1 MSFVHI
7 IGEGTK
13 MKKKMKKFTAV
24 VAPVL
29 AMSVA
34 LTACSGSGGEKKSTT
49 TSSGGG
55 EEKKSE
61 IKYAAKQVLNRTE
74 NQEIPTMDVS
84 KSTDTLGSQILGNTM
99 EGLYRLDKDNKPI
112 PAAAESSTK
121 SEDGKKYTFKLRKDA
136 KWSNGDPVT
145 AKDFVYAWQRL
156 LDKNTAAEYAF
167 IAFYIKNAEAINKGE
182 KPLTDLGA
190 KAVDDYTLEVELEKP
205 VPYFLNLMA
214 FPSYYPLNEKF
225 VKEKGDKFGLEADT
239 TLYNGPFVMASWKHE
254 QGWQL
259 KKNDKYWDNKTVK
272 LEEINYSV
280 VKEVATKVNLY
291 DTGSID
297 FTLLS
302 GEFVDKY
309 KSNKEEYGEYSEAS
323 TFFLRL
329 NQKRNG
335 QDTPLKSKKL
345 REAIAL
351 SIDKKGLANVIL
363 NNGSKATDQLV
374 PKGLATGPD
383 GKDYQDTFKN
393 GLKYNPK
400 KGAAAWEE
408 AKKELGKDQIT
419 IELLSYDDGTAKKIA
434 DYFKDQIEKNLKGV
448 TVNTKIQPFKQKLK
462 LESAQD
468 YEVSFA
474 GWSPDYSDPM
484 TFIDMFESKSPYNQM
499 SYSNPKYDEMVK
511 KAGNELLSDPKK
523 RWETLGKAE
532 KLFLEEDAGLI
543 PLYQTGRAYV
553 MKPNVKGIVK
563 HNISPEYSFKW
574 AYVTEGK

>member
-1 MSFVHI
+1 
-7 IGEGTK
+7 
-13 MKKKMKKFTAV
+13 MKRKKMKKLTAV
-24 VAPVL
+24 VVPVL

-34 LTACSGSGGEKKSTT
+34 LTACSGSGGEKKTTT
-49 TSSGGG
+49 TSNSG
-55 EEKKSE
+55 EEKKSD

-74 NQEIPTMDVS
+74 NQEIPTMDTS
-84 KSTDTLGSQILGNTM
+84 KSTDTLGAQILGNTM

-145 AKDFVYAWQRL
+145 AKDFVYGWQRL

-167 IAFYIKNAEAINKGE
+167 IAYYIKNAEAINKGE
-182 KPLTDLGA
+182 KPATELGA

-205 VPYFLNLMA
+205 VPYFLNLLA

-225 VKEKGDKFGLEADT
+225 VKEKGEKFGLEADT

-309 KSNKEEYGEYSEAS
+309 KSNKDEYGEYAESS

-351 SIDKKGLANVIL
+351 SVDKKGLANVIL

-374 PKGLATGPD
+374 PKGLATGPN

-393 GLKYNPK
+393 GLKQDTK
-400 KGAAAWEE
+400 KAAAAWEE
-408 AKKELGKDQIT
+408 AKKELGKDQVT

-434 DYFKDQIEKNLKGV
+434 DYVKDQIEKNLKGV
-448 TVNTKIQPFKQKLK
+448 TINTKIQPFKQKLK

-468 YEVSFA
+468 YEISYA
-474 GWSPDYSDPM
+474 GWSPDYADPM
-484 TFIDMFESKSPYNQM
+484 TFIDMFDSKSPYNQM
-499 SYSNPKYDEMVK
+499 GYSNPKYDEMVQ

-523 RWETLGKAE
+523 RWEALGKAE
-532 KLFLEEDAGLI
+532 KLFLEEDAGLV
-543 PLYQTGRAYV
+543 PLYQTGRSYV

-574 AYVTEGK
+574 AYVTEDGGKK

>member
-1 MSFVHI
+1 
-7 IGEGTK
+7 

-167 IAFYIKNAEAINKGE
+167 IAYYIKNAEAINKGE

-393 GLKYNPK
+393 GLKYDPK
-400 KGAAAWEE
+400 KGAAAWEA
-408 AKKELGKDQIT
+408 AKKELGKDQVT

-468 YEVSFA
+468 YEISFA

-511 KAGNELLSDPKK
+511 KAGNELMSDAKK

-532 KLFLEEDAGLI
+532 KLLLEEDAGMV

>member
-1 MSFVHI
+1 
-7 IGEGTK
+7 
-13 MKKKMKKFTAV
+13 MKRKKMKKLTAV
-24 VAPVL
+24 VVPVL

-34 LTACSGSGGEKKSTT
+34 LTACSGSGGEKKTTT
-49 TSSGGG
+49 TSNSG
-55 EEKKSE
+55 EEKKSD

-74 NQEIPTMDVS
+74 NQEIPTMDTS
-84 KSTDTLGSQILGNTM
+84 KSTDTLGAQILGNTM

-145 AKDFVYAWQRL
+145 AKDFVYGWQRL

-167 IAFYIKNAEAINKGE
+167 IAYYIKNAEAINKGE
-182 KPLTDLGA
+182 KPATELGA

-205 VPYFLNLMA
+205 VPYFLNLLA

-225 VKEKGDKFGLEADT
+225 VKEKGEKFGLEADT
-239 TLYNGPFVMASWKHE
+239 TVYNGPFVMASWKHE

-309 KSNKEEYGEYSEAS
+309 KSNKDEYGEYAESS

-351 SIDKKGLANVIL
+351 SVDKKGLANVIL

-393 GLKYNPK
+393 GLKQDTK
-400 KGAAAWEE
+400 KAAAAWEE
-408 AKKELGKDQIT
+408 AKKELGKDQVT

-434 DYFKDQIEKNLKGV
+434 DYVKDQIEKNLKGV
-448 TVNTKIQPFKQKLK
+448 TINTKIQPFKQKLK

-468 YEVSFA
+468 YEISYA
-474 GWSPDYSDPM
+474 GWSPDYADPM
-484 TFIDMFESKSPYNQM
+484 TFIDMFDSKSPYNQM
-499 SYSNPKYDEMVK
+499 SYSNPKYDEMVQ

-532 KLFLEEDAGLI
+532 KLFLEEDAGLV
-543 PLYQTGRAYV
+543 PLYQTGRSYV

-574 AYVTEGK
+574 AYVTEDGGKK

>member
-393 GLKYNPK
+393 GLKYDPK
-400 KGAAAWEE
+400 KGAAAWEA
-408 AKKELGKDQIT
+408 AKKELGKDQVT

-499 SYSNPKYDEMVK
+499 SYSNPKYDEMVA

-532 KLFLEEDAGLI
+532 KLFLEEDAGLV

>member
-1 MSFVHI
+1 
-7 IGEGTK
+7 

-167 IAFYIKNAEAINKGE
+167 IAYYIKNAEAINKGE

-259 KKNDKYWDNKTVK
+259 KKNDKYWDNKAVK

-393 GLKYNPK
+393 GLKYDPK
-400 KGAAAWEE
+400 KGAAAWEA
-408 AKKELGKDQIT
+408 AKKELGKDQVT

-468 YEVSFA
+468 YEISFA

-511 KAGNELLSDPKK
+511 KAGNELMSDPKK

-532 KLFLEEDAGLI
+532 KLLLEEDAGMV

>member
-1 MSFVHI
+1 
-7 IGEGTK
+7 
-13 MKKKMKKFTAV
+13 MKRKKMKKLTAV
-24 VAPVL
+24 VLPVL

-34 LTACSGSGGEKKSTT
+34 LTACSGSGGEKKTTT
-49 TSSGGG
+49 TSNSG
-55 EEKKSE
+55 EEKKSD

-74 NQEIPTMDVS
+74 NQEIPTMDTS
-84 KSTDTLGSQILGNTM
+84 KSTDTLGAQILGNTM

-136 KWSNGDPVT
+136 KWSNGEPVT
-145 AKDFVYAWQRL
+145 AKDFVYGWQRL

-167 IAFYIKNAEAINKGE
+167 IAYYIKNAEAINKGE
-182 KPLTDLGA
+182 KPGTELGA

-205 VPYFLNLMA
+205 VPYFLNLLA

-225 VKEKGDKFGLEADT
+225 VKEKGEKFGLEADT

-309 KSNKEEYGEYSEAS
+309 KSNKDEYGEYSEAS

-351 SIDKKGLANVIL
+351 SVDKKGLANVIL

-393 GLKYNPK
+393 GLKQDTK
-400 KGAAAWEE
+400 KAAAAWEE
-408 AKKELGKDQIT
+408 AKKELGKDQVT

-434 DYFKDQIEKNLKGV
+434 DYVKDQIEKNLKGV
-448 TVNTKIQPFKQKLK
+448 TINTKIQPFKQKLK

-468 YEVSFA
+468 YEISYA
-474 GWSPDYSDPM
+474 GWSPDYADPM
-484 TFIDMFESKSPYNQM
+484 TFIDMFDSKSPYNQM
-499 SYSNPKYDEMVK
+499 GYSNPKYDEMVQ

-523 RWETLGKAE
+523 RWEALGKAE
-532 KLFLEEDAGLI
+532 KLFLEEDAGLV
-543 PLYQTGRAYV
+543 PLYQTGRSYV

-574 AYVTEGK
+574 AYVTEDGGKK

>member
-1 MSFVHI
+1 
-7 IGEGTK
+7 

-29 AMSVA
+29 AMSMA

-55 EEKKSE
+55 EEKKAE

-112 PAAAESSTK
+112 PAVAESSTK

-145 AKDFVYAWQRL
+145 AKDFVYGWQRL

-182 KPLTDLGA
+182 KPVTDLGA

-259 KKNDKYWDNKTVK
+259 KKNDQYWDKKTVK

-393 GLKYNPK
+393 GLKYDPK
-400 KGAAAWEE
+400 KGAAAWEA
-408 AKKELGKDQIT
+408 AKKELGKDQVT

-499 SYSNPKYDEMVK
+499 SYSNPKYDEMVA

>member
-1 MSFVHI
+1 
-7 IGEGTK
+7 
-13 MKKKMKKFTAV
+13 MKRKKMKKLTAV
-24 VAPVL
+24 VVPVL

-34 LTACSGSGGEKKSTT
+34 LTACSGSGGEKKTTT
-49 TSSGGG
+49 TSNSG
-55 EEKKSE
+55 EEKKAD

-74 NQEIPTMDVS
+74 NQEIPTMDTS
-84 KSTDTLGSQILGNTM
+84 KSTDTLGAQILGNTM

-145 AKDFVYAWQRL
+145 AKDFVYGWQRL

-167 IAFYIKNAEAINKGE
+167 IAYYIKNAEAINKGE
-182 KPLTDLGA
+182 KPGTELGA

-205 VPYFLNLMA
+205 VPYFLNLLA

-239 TLYNGPFVMASWKHE
+239 TVYNGPFVMSSWKHE

-309 KSNKEEYGEYSEAS
+309 KSNKDEYGEYAESS

-351 SIDKKGLANVIL
+351 SVDKKGLANVIL

-393 GLKYNPK
+393 GLKQDTK
-400 KGAAAWEE
+400 KAAAAWEE
-408 AKKELGKDQIT
+408 AKKELGKDQVT

-434 DYFKDQIEKNLKGV
+434 DYVKDQIEKNLKGV
-448 TVNTKIQPFKQKLK
+448 TINTKIQPFKQKLK

-468 YEVSFA
+468 YEISYA
-474 GWSPDYSDPM
+474 GWSPDYADPM

-499 SYSNPKYDEMVK
+499 SYSNPKYDEMVQ

-523 RWETLGKAE
+523 RWEALGKAE
-532 KLFLEEDAGLI
+532 KLFLEEDAGLV
-543 PLYQTGRAYV
+543 PLYQTGRSYV

-574 AYVTEGK
+574 AYVTEDGGKK

>member
-1 MSFVHI
+1 
-7 IGEGTK
+7 

-29 AMSVA
+29 AMSMA

-55 EEKKSE
+55 GEKKSE

-167 IAFYIKNAEAINKGE
+167 IAYYIKNAEAINKGE

-323 TFFLRL
+323 TYFLRL

-393 GLKYNPK
+393 GLKYDPK
-400 KGAAAWEE
+400 KGAAAWEA
-408 AKKELGKDQIT
+408 AKKELGKDQVT

-499 SYSNPKYDEMVK
+499 SYSNPKYDEMVA

-532 KLFLEEDAGLI
+532 KLFLEEDAGLV

-574 AYVTEGK
+574 AYVTEEK

>member
-1 MSFVHI
+1 
-7 IGEGTK
+7 
-13 MKKKMKKFTAV
+13 MKKLTAV
-24 VAPVL
+24 VVPVL

-34 LTACSGSGGEKKSTT
+34 LTACSGSGGEKKTTT
-49 TSSGGG
+49 TSNSG
-55 EEKKSE
+55 EEKKSD

-74 NQEIPTMDVS
+74 NQEIPTMDTS
-84 KSTDTLGSQILGNTM
+84 KSTDTLGAQILGNTM

-145 AKDFVYAWQRL
+145 AKDFVYGWQRL

-167 IAFYIKNAEAINKGE
+167 IAYYIKNAEAINKGE
-182 KPLTDLGA
+182 KPATELGA

-205 VPYFLNLMA
+205 VPYFLNLLA

-239 TLYNGPFVMASWKHE
+239 TVYNGPFVMSSWKHE

-309 KSNKEEYGEYSEAS
+309 KSNKDEYGEYAESS

-351 SIDKKGLANVIL
+351 SVDKKGLANVIL

-393 GLKYNPK
+393 GLKQDTK
-400 KGAAAWEE
+400 KAAAAWEE
-408 AKKELGKDQIT
+408 AKKELGKEQVT

-434 DYFKDQIEKNLKGV
+434 DYVKDQIEKNLKGV
-448 TVNTKIQPFKQKLK
+448 TINTKIQPFKQKLK

-468 YEVSFA
+468 YEISYA
-474 GWSPDYSDPM
+474 GWSPDYADPM

-499 SYSNPKYDEMVK
+499 SYSNPKYDEMVQ

-523 RWETLGKAE
+523 RWEALGKAE
-532 KLFLEEDAGLI
+532 KLFLEEDAGLV
-543 PLYQTGRAYV
+543 PLYQTGRSYV
-553 MKPNVKGIVK
+553 MKPNVKGVVK

-574 AYVTEGK
+574 AYVTEDGGKK

>member
-1 MSFVHI
+1 
-7 IGEGTK
+7 

-29 AMSVA
+29 AMSMA

-55 EEKKSE
+55 EEKKAE

-112 PAAAESSTK
+112 PAVAESSTK

-145 AKDFVYAWQRL
+145 AKDFVYGWQRL

-214 FPSYYPLNEKF
+214 FPSYYPLNEKY

-259 KKNDKYWDNKTVK
+259 KRNDQYWDKKTVK

-393 GLKYNPK
+393 GLKYDPK
-400 KGAAAWEE
+400 KGAAAWEA
-408 AKKELGKDQIT
+408 AKKELGKDQVT

-499 SYSNPKYDEMVK
+499 SYSNPKYDEMVA

>member
-1 MSFVHI
+1 
-7 IGEGTK
+7 
-13 MKKKMKKFTAV
+13 MKRKKMKKLTAV
-24 VAPVL
+24 VVPVL

-34 LTACSGSGGEKKSTT
+34 LTACSGSGGEKKTTT
-49 TSSGGG
+49 TSNSG
-55 EEKKSE
+55 EEKKAD

-74 NQEIPTMDVS
+74 NQEIPTMDTS
-84 KSTDTLGSQILGNTM
+84 KSTDTLGAQILGNTM

-145 AKDFVYAWQRL
+145 AKDFVYGWQRL

-167 IAFYIKNAEAINKGE
+167 IAYYIKNAEAINKGE
-182 KPLTDLGA
+182 KPGTELGA

-205 VPYFLNLMA
+205 VPYFLNLLA

-225 VKEKGDKFGLEADT
+225 VKEKGEKFGLEADT

-309 KSNKEEYGEYSEAS
+309 KSNKDEYGEYSEAS

-351 SIDKKGLANVIL
+351 SVDKKGLANVIL

-393 GLKYNPK
+393 GLKQDTK
-400 KGAAAWEE
+400 KAAAAWEE
-408 AKKELGKDQIT
+408 AKKELGKDQVT

-434 DYFKDQIEKNLKGV
+434 DYVKDQIEKNLKGV
-448 TVNTKIQPFKQKLK
+448 TINTKIQPFKQKLK

-468 YEVSFA
+468 YEISYA
-474 GWSPDYSDPM
+474 GWSPDYADPM
-484 TFIDMFESKSPYNQM
+484 TFIDMFDSKSPYNQM
-499 SYSNPKYDEMVK
+499 GYSNPKYDEMVQ

-523 RWETLGKAE
+523 RWEALGKAE
-532 KLFLEEDAGLI
+532 KLFLEEDAGLV
-543 PLYQTGRAYV
+543 PLYQTGRSYV

-574 AYVTEGK
+574 AYVTEDGGKK

>member
-7 IGEGTK
+7 IGEDTK

-393 GLKYNPK
+393 GLKYDPK
-400 KGAAAWEE
+400 KGAAAWEA
-408 AKKELGKDQIT
+408 AKKELGKDQVT

-499 SYSNPKYDEMVK
+499 SYSNPKYDEMVA

-532 KLFLEEDAGLI
+532 KLFLEEDAGLV

>member
-1 MSFVHI
+1 
-7 IGEGTK
+7 

-29 AMSVA
+29 AMSMA

-74 NQEIPTMDVS
+74 QQEIPTMDTS
-84 KSTDTLGSQILGNTM
+84 KSTDTLGAQILGNTM

-145 AKDFVYAWQRL
+145 AKDFVYGWQRL

-205 VPYFLNLMA
+205 VPYFLNLLA

-383 GKDYQDTFKN
+383 GKDYQGTFKN
-393 GLKYNPK
+393 GLKYDPK
-400 KGAAAWEE
+400 KGAAAWEA
-408 AKKELGKDQIT
+408 AKKELGKDQVT

-468 YEVSFA
+468 YEISFA

-511 KAGNELLSDPKK
+511 KAGNELMSDAKK

-532 KLFLEEDAGLI
+532 KLLLEEDAGMV

-553 MKPNVKGIVK
+553 MKPNIKGIVK

>member
-1 MSFVHI
+1 
-7 IGEGTK
+7 
-13 MKKKMKKFTAV
+13 MKRKKMKKLTAV
-24 VAPVL
+24 VVPVL

-34 LTACSGSGGEKKSTT
+34 LTACSGSGGEKKTTT
-49 TSSGGG
+49 TSNSG
-55 EEKKSE
+55 EEKKSD

-74 NQEIPTMDVS
+74 NQEIPTMDTS
-84 KSTDTLGSQILGNTM
+84 KSTDTLGAQILGNTM

-145 AKDFVYAWQRL
+145 AKDFVFAWQRL

-167 IAFYIKNAEAINKGE
+167 IAYYIKNAEAINKGE
-182 KPLTDLGA
+182 KPATELGA

-205 VPYFLNLMA
+205 VPYFLNLLA

-225 VKEKGDKFGLEADT
+225 VKEKGDKYGLEADT
-239 TLYNGPFVMASWKHE
+239 TVYNGPFVMSSWKHE

-259 KKNDKYWDNKTVK
+259 KKNDKYWDKKTVK

-309 KSNKEEYGEYSEAS
+309 KSNKEEYGEYAESS

-351 SIDKKGLANVIL
+351 SVDKKGLANVIL

-408 AKKELGKDQIT
+408 AKKELGKDQVT

-434 DYFKDQIEKNLKGV
+434 DYVKDQIEKNLKGV
-448 TVNTKIQPFKQKLK
+448 TINTKIQPFKQKLK
-462 LESAQD
+462 LETAQD
-468 YEVSFA
+468 YEISYA
-474 GWSPDYSDPM
+474 GWSPDYADPM

-499 SYSNPKYDEMVK
+499 SYSNPKYDEMVG
-511 KAGNELLSDPKK
+511 KAGNELMSDAKK

-532 KLFLEEDAGLI
+532 KLFLEEDAGLV
-543 PLYQTGRAYV
+543 PLYQTGRSYV

-574 AYVTEGK
+574 AYVTEDGGKK

>member
-1 MSFVHI
+1 
-7 IGEGTK
+7 

-29 AMSVA
+29 AMSMA

-74 NQEIPTMDVS
+74 NQEIPTMDTS
-84 KSTDTLGSQILGNTM
+84 KSTDTLGAQILGNTM

-145 AKDFVYAWQRL
+145 AKDFVYGWQRL

-167 IAFYIKNAEAINKGE
+167 IAFYIKNGEAINKGE

-205 VPYFLNLMA
+205 VPYFLNLLA

-393 GLKYNPK
+393 GLKYDPK
-400 KGAAAWEE
+400 KGAAAWEA
-408 AKKELGKDQIT
+408 AKKELGKDQVT

-499 SYSNPKYDEMVK
+499 SYSNPKYDEMVA

-532 KLFLEEDAGLI
+532 KLFLEEDAGLV

>member
-1 MSFVHI
+1 
-7 IGEGTK
+7 
-13 MKKKMKKFTAV
+13 MKRKKMKKLTAV
-24 VAPVL
+24 VVPVL

-34 LTACSGSGGEKKSTT
+34 LTACSGSGGEKKTTT
-49 TSSGGG
+49 TSNSG
-55 EEKKSE
+55 EEKKSD

-74 NQEIPTMDVS
+74 NQEIPTMDTS
-84 KSTDTLGSQILGNTM
+84 KSTDTLGAQILGNTM

-136 KWSNGDPVT
+136 QWSNGDPVT
-145 AKDFVYAWQRL
+145 AKDFVFGWQRL

-167 IAFYIKNAEAINKGE
+167 IAYYIKNAEAINKGE
-182 KPLTDLGA
+182 KPGTELGA

-205 VPYFLNLMA
+205 VPYFLNLLA

-225 VKEKGDKFGLEADT
+225 VKEKGEKFGLEADT
-239 TLYNGPFVMASWKHE
+239 TLYNGPFVMSSWKHE

-309 KSNKEEYGEYSEAS
+309 KSNKDEYGEYAESS

-351 SIDKKGLANVIL
+351 SVDKKGLANVIL

-393 GLKYNPK
+393 GLKQDTK
-400 KGAAAWEE
+400 KAAAAWEE
-408 AKKELGKDQIT
+408 AKKELGKDQVT

-434 DYFKDQIEKNLKGV
+434 DYVKDQIEKNLKGV
-448 TVNTKIQPFKQKLK
+448 TINTKIQPFKQKLK

-468 YEVSFA
+468 YEISYA
-474 GWSPDYSDPM
+474 GWSPDYADPM

-499 SYSNPKYDEMVK
+499 SYSNPKYDEMVQ

-523 RWETLGKAE
+523 RWEALGKAE
-532 KLFLEEDAGLI
+532 KLFLEEDAGLV
-543 PLYQTGRAYV
+543 PLYQTGRSYV

-574 AYVTEGK
+574 AYVTEDGGKK

>member
-1 MSFVHI
+1 
-7 IGEGTK
+7 
-13 MKKKMKKFTAV
+13 MKKLTAV
-24 VAPVL
+24 VVPVL

-34 LTACSGSGGEKKSTT
+34 LTACSGSGGEKKTTT
-49 TSSGGG
+49 TSNSG
-55 EEKKSE
+55 EEKKSD

-74 NQEIPTMDVS
+74 NQEIPTMDTS
-84 KSTDTLGSQILGNTM
+84 KSTDTLGAQILGNTM
-99 EGLYRLDKDNKPI
+99 EGLYRLDKNNKPI

-145 AKDFVYAWQRL
+145 AKDFVFGWQRL

-167 IAFYIKNAEAINKGE
+167 IAYYIKNAEAINKGE
-182 KPLTDLGA
+182 KPGTELGA

-205 VPYFLNLMA
+205 VPYFLNLLA

-225 VKEKGDKFGLEADT
+225 VKEKGEKFGLEADT

-309 KSNKEEYGEYSEAS
+309 KSNKDEYGEYSEAS
-323 TFFLRL
+323 TYFLRL

-393 GLKYNPK
+393 GLKYDTK

-408 AKKELGKDQIT
+408 AKKELGKDQVT

-448 TVNTKIQPFKQKLK
+448 TVTTKIQPFKQKLK

-499 SYSNPKYDEMVK
+499 SYSNPKYDEMVQ

-532 KLFLEEDAGLI
+532 KLFLEEDAGLV

-574 AYVTEGK
+574 AYVTEDGGKK

>member
-7 IGEGTK
+7 IGEGIK

-24 VAPVL
+24 IAPVL
-29 AMSVA
+29 AMSMA
-34 LTACSGSGGEKKSTT
+34 LTACSGSGGEKKTTT

-55 EEKKSE
+55 DEKKSE

-74 NQEIPTMDVS
+74 NQEIPTMDTS
-84 KSTDTLGSQILGNTM
+84 KSTDTLGAQILGNTM

-167 IAFYIKNAEAINKGE
+167 IAYYIKNAEAINKGE

-205 VPYFLNLMA
+205 VPYFLNLVA

-225 VKEKGDKFGLEADT
+225 VKEKGDKYGLEADT
-239 TLYNGPFVMASWKHE
+239 TLYNGPFVMSSWKHE

-309 KSNKEEYGEYSEAS
+309 KSNKDEYGEYSEAS

-351 SIDKKGLANVIL
+351 SVDKKGLANVIL

-408 AKKELGKDQIT
+408 AKKELGKDQVT

-434 DYFKDQIEKNLKGV
+434 DYVKDQIEKNLKGV
-448 TVNTKIQPFKQKLK
+448 TINTKIQPFKQKLK
-462 LESAQD
+462 LETAQD
-468 YEVSFA
+468 YEISYA
-474 GWSPDYSDPM
+474 GWSPDYADPM

-499 SYSNPKYDEMVK
+499 SYSNAKYDEMVQ
-511 KAGNELLSDPKK
+511 KAGNELMGDAKK

-532 KLFLEEDAGLI
+532 KLLLEEDAGLV

-574 AYVTEGK
+574 AYVTEEK

>member
-1 MSFVHI
+1 
-7 IGEGTK
+7 
-13 MKKKMKKFTAV
+13 MKRKKMKKLTAV
-24 VAPVL
+24 VVPVL

-34 LTACSGSGGEKKSTT
+34 LTACSGSGGEKKTTT
-49 TSSGGG
+49 TSNSG
-55 EEKKSE
+55 EEKKSD

-74 NQEIPTMDVS
+74 NQEIPTMDTS
-84 KSTDTLGSQILGNTM
+84 KSTDTLGAQILGNTM
-99 EGLYRLDKDNKPI
+99 EGLYRLDKNNKPI

-145 AKDFVYAWQRL
+145 AKDFVFGWQRL

-167 IAFYIKNAEAINKGE
+167 IAYYIKNAEAINKGE
-182 KPLTDLGA
+182 KPGTELGA

-205 VPYFLNLMA
+205 VPYFLNLLA

-225 VKEKGDKFGLEADT
+225 VKEKGEKFGLEADT

-309 KSNKEEYGEYSEAS
+309 KSNKDEYGEYSEAS
-323 TFFLRL
+323 TYFLRL

-393 GLKYNPK
+393 GLKYDTK

-408 AKKELGKDQIT
+408 AKKELGKDQVT

-448 TVNTKIQPFKQKLK
+448 TVTTKIQPFKQKLK

-499 SYSNPKYDEMVK
+499 SYSNPKYDEMVQ

-532 KLFLEEDAGLI
+532 KLFLEEDAGLV

-553 MKPNVKGIVK
+553 MKSNVKGIVK

-574 AYVTEGK
+574 AYVTEDGGKK

>member
-1 MSFVHI
+1 
-7 IGEGTK
+7 

-55 EEKKSE
+55 DEKKSE